1 MANGDQ
7 PDTHQQDLN
16 GPEKRKVPLLE
27 WIVSLLGLVLVIGTS
42 GMMIYYAFYQQGTPP
57 RLWAAGHGV
66 TLIGDRYLPE
76 FTVYNDGGASA
87 AMVNV
92 AGRLRRDENTLESAS
107 VTFDY
112 VPAHSSASGGMYFT
126 RDPRTHQFRLD
137 ADAYIE
143 P

>member
-1 MANGDQ
+1 MRSISRV
-7 PDTHQQDLN
+7 HL
-16 GPEKRKVPLLE
+16 
-27 WIVSLLGLVLVIGTS
+27 
-42 GMMIYYAFYQQGTPP
+42 P

-87 AMVNV
+87 AMVNI
-92 AGRLRRDENTLESAS
+92 AGGLKRDGKTIESAS

-112 VPAHSSASGGMYFT
+112 VPAHSSASGGMLFA
-126 RDPRTHQFRLD
+126 RDPRSFQIRLG
-137 ADAYIE
+137 AKAYME